1 MRIKLAPQV
10 RGAVGNSKS
19 NSNRT
24 ELMPGER
31 QHQHRDN
38 SYLLLS
44 LCLMFY
50 LFDLKLKPHL
60 SSQVDQAQD
69 ERYAI
74 CTSSPHLDVLQLT
87 DVPVI
92 GYSRTNFP
100 DMSGRHKHNYQEGIR
115 DGGKLTTPTK
125 MSLRC

>member
-24 ELMPGER
+24 ELMPGEQ

-92 GYSRTNFP
+92 GYNTLEQISRICLAVTNIITRRGFV
-100 DMSGRHKHNYQEGIR
+100 MAGS
-115 DGGKLTTPTK
+115 
-125 MSLRC
+125 

>member
-1 MRIKLAPQV
+1 VGDDFSILFHVLEKVRSVNPSLELVLAKDCISLVLEDHTLEFLQF
-10 RGAVGNSKS
+10 
-19 NSNRT
+19 NR
-24 ELMPGER
+24 LLR
-31 QHQHRDN
+31 QILAG
-38 SYLLLS
+38 SG
-44 LCLMFY
+44 
-50 LFDLKLKPHL
+50 
-60 SSQVDQAQD
+60 SS
-69 ERYAI
+69 